1 MRGGAR
7 SLFCGRR
14 RAPFLAGLPFF
25 GKAAPPP
32 FSERLSIFL
41 CRTPSSAVRKFSEKF
56 FPENAEKG
64 LTGGFFVI

>member
-7 SLFCGRR
+7 SFFCGRR

-32 FSERLSIFL
+32 FSERHSIFL
-41 CRTPSSAVRKFSEKF
+41 CHAPPSAARAPVEKI
-56 FPENAEKG
+56 FPKNAEKG
-64 LTGGFFVI
+64 LTGRFFVI

>member
-7 SLFCGRR
+7 SFFCGRR
-14 RAPFLAGLPFF
+14 CVPLAGLPFRR
-25 GKAAPPP
+25 KAAPPP